1 MSIEAVLFDCD
12 GTLVDSEHLTNQV
25 LVEYLAEL
33 GHRMT
38 VLEALE
44 AYVGL
49 KMAECV
55 ADLERRFRTT
65 LPAGFVETFRART
78 AVAFTERLRPIEGAE
93 AMLSS
98 LSVPLYVASSGP
110 RQKIEH
116 SLTVTGLIRHF
127 PRTSIFTAYEIGH
140 WKPDPAFY
148 LAVLSHLGL
157 RPEQTVVVED
167 SLPGIRSA
175 LGAGIR
181 TIALGAAERLT
192 GELASAIAVPNLT
205 RATKALLELYGD
217 RP

>member
-33 GHRMT
+33 GHTMS
-38 VLEALE
+38 VLDALD

-49 KMAECV
+49 KMADCV

-65 LPAGFVETFRART
+65 LPPGFVEVFRART
-78 AVAFTERLRPIEGAE
+78 ALAFTERLRPIDGAD

-98 LSVPLYVASSGP
+98 LSLPFYVASSGP

-116 SLTVTGLIRHF
+116 SLTVTGLLRHF
-127 PRTSIFTAYEIGH
+127 PNANVFTAYEIGH

-148 LAVLSHLGL
+148 RAVLSKLGL
-157 RPEQTVVVED
+157 RPHQAVVVED
-167 SLPGIRSA
+167 SVAGIRSA
-175 LGAGIR
+175 LGAGLR
-181 TIALGAAERLT
+181 TIALGPAERLS
-192 GELASAIAVPNLT
+192 GDLASALAVPDLA
-205 RATKALLELYGD
+205 RATEALRRLHES
-217 RP
+217 PS